1 MTIWEKAILNMHKGT
16 QKLSVA
22 AATFS
27 ERVKAEITIARLR
40 IRLDDVQSLIDEQ
53 YRIIGRKVAGL
64 KNRSEL
70 PKTAEQLMK
79 DAEIAVALAEIEA
92 REKDIEDLKAGIAQE
107 QAAFRPEPEQKEDSV
122 P

>member
-40 IRLDDVQSLIDEQ
+40 IRLDDIQSRIDEQ
-53 YRIIGRKVAGL
+53 YRIIGRKVVGL

-92 REKDIEDLKAGIAQE
+92 REKDVEDLNAGIAQE
-107 QAAFRPEPEQKEDSV
+107 QAAFKPEQKEDSE